1 MTEEEMKAKIQELE
15 DSIKAKDSTISSL
28 ESQRSNQNAYITKL
42 EQKARTLENNME
54 TVKSA
59 ANNSKDFPPEVVEY
73 FQKKRREDYTEQ
85 AYAQIKSTVS
95 EEIFNLM
102 KPEVEA
108 FLKAYMS
115 ESNVSVK
122 YIVDAFHLLLG
133 KAYSDPNH
141 AIHKLNNKDVKVE
154 TQPAQPAPASSSA
167 AIAEQ
172 VARMQNPGMT
182 VGDQQM
188 ITPSPVEP
196 KKVANTKE
204 ALSDFKTRL
213 LNGFDSTKFE

>member
-1 MTEEEMKAKIQELE
+1 MTEEEMKAKIKELE
-15 DSIKAKDSTISSL
+15 DSLKAKDTTISSL

-42 EQKARTLENNME
+42 EQKNHTLESNIESVKNTVNN
-54 TVKSA
+54 A
-59 ANNSKDFPPEVVEY
+59 KDFPPEVVEY

-85 AYAQIKSTVS
+85 AYAQIRQTVS
-95 EEIFNLM
+95 EDVFNLLR
-102 KPEVEA
+102 PEVEA
-108 FLKAYMS
+108 FLKAYMT

-141 AIHKLNNKDVKVE
+141 AIHKKVDN
-154 TQPAQPAPASSSA
+154 TPAQPQVQPQPSAPDNS
-167 AIAEQ
+167 AIAAQ
-172 VARMQNPGMT
+172 VAKMQNQGMT
-182 VGDQQM
+182 NGDQQM

-196 KKVANTKE
+196 RKVANTKE

>member
-15 DSIKAKDSTISSL
+15 DNIKAKDSTISSL

-42 EQKARTLENNME
+42 EQKTRTLENNME
-54 TVKSA
+54 NVKAA

-85 AYAQIKSTVS
+85 AYTQIKSTVS
-95 EEIFNLM
+95 EEVFNIM

-108 FLKAYMS
+108 FLKAYMT

-141 AIHKLNNKDVKVE
+141 AIHKLNKQGVKVE
-154 TQPAQPAPASSSA
+154 EKPAQPSASSNA

-172 VARMQNPGMT
+172 FARMQNPGMT

-196 KKVANTKE
+196 KKVTNTKE

>member
-1 MTEEEMKAKIQELE
+1 MTEEEMKAKIKELE
-15 DSIKAKDSTISSL
+15 DQNKAKDSTISSL

-42 EQKARTLENNME
+42 EQKARTLEANME
-54 TVKSA
+54 NVKAA

-95 EEIFNLM
+95 DEVFKLL
-102 KPEVEA
+102 KPEVDA
-108 FLKAYMS
+108 FLKAYMT

-141 AIHKLNNKDVKVE
+141 AIHKLNKVAE
-154 TQPAQPAPASSSA
+154 QTPAQQPAAPQPSA

-172 VARMQNPGMT
+172 VARMQNQGMT
-182 VGDQQM
+182 NRDQQM
-188 ITPSPVEP
+188 TTPSPVEP
-196 KKVANTKE
+196 PKVANTRE
-204 ALSDFKTRL
+204 ALSSFKTRL

>member
-1 MTEEEMKAKIQELE
+1 MTEEEMKARIKELE
-15 DSIKAKDSTISSL
+15 DQNKAKDNTINSL

-42 EQKARTLENNME
+42 EQKAHTLEANME
-54 TVKSA
+54 NVKAA

-85 AYAQIKSTVS
+85 AYAQIRATVS
-95 EEIFNLM
+95 DDVFNII
-102 KPEVEA
+102 KPEVDA
-108 FLKAYMS
+108 FLKTYMT

-141 AIHKLNNKDVKVE
+141 AIHKLNKE
-154 TQPAQPAPASSSA
+154 TEPKTVPQTPASSQE
-167 AIAEQ
+167 AIANQ
-172 VARMQNPGMT
+172 VARMQNQGMT
-182 VGDQQM
+182 NGDQTN
-188 ITPSPVEP
+188 IAPPPVEP
-196 KKVANTKE
+196 RKVANTRE
-204 ALSDFKTRL
+204 AMNEFKTRL

>member
-1 MTEEEMKAKIQELE
+1 MTEEEMKARIKELE
-15 DSIKAKDSTISSL
+15 DQNKAKDSTISSL

-42 EQKARTLENNME
+42 EQKAHTLESNME
-54 TVKSA
+54 NVKNA

-85 AYAQIKSTVS
+85 AYAQIRATVS
-95 EEIFNLM
+95 DDIFNIM
-102 KPEVEA
+102 KPEVES
-108 FLKAYMS
+108 FLKMYMS
-115 ESNVSVK
+115 EQNVSVK

-141 AIHKLNNKDVKVE
+141 AIHKLNKDVKE
-154 TQPAQPAPASSSA
+154 TSATPVAAPVDNRA

-172 VARMQNPGMT
+172 VSRMQNQGMT
-182 VGDQQM
+182 NGDQQM